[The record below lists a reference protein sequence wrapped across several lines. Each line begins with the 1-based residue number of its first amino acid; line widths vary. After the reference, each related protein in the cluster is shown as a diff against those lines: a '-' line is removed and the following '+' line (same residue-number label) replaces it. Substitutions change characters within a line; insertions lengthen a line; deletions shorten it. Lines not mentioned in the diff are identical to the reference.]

1 MTTAVGAD
9 EEVVVDAHDG
19 WRRLSPRM
27 LAVHPVMELRRL
39 IVPLGALLIGLH
51 SGDGGAGGW
60 WALGIGGI
68 GIVVGFLRYFTTS
81 FRITPT
87 HVQVRRGLLRR
98 RTLTVPR
105 DRIRT
110 VTSRRTCCTGSSG
123 WPGSRSAPARP
134 TRRTTA

>member
-1 MTTAVGAD
+1 MTTVAGPT
-9 EEVVVDAHDG
+9 EETVVA

-39 IVPLGALLIGLH
+39 IFPLLAVLIGLRNG
-51 SGDGGAGGW
+51 SGADGGW

-68 GIVVGFLRYFTTS
+68 GIVLGFLRYFTTS

-87 HVQVRRGLLRR
+87 HVQVRRGLFRR
-98 RTLTVPR
+98 RVLTVPR

-110 VTSRRTCCTGSSG
+110 VDVTSNVLHRIDRKSVV
-123 WPGSRSAPARP
+123 
-134 TRRTTA
+134 